1 MSGKNKK
8 KYTFDSLVQ
17 ELDSIQQSKKK
28 DIKAISDIFGRIQ
41 DIKGLK
47 KEEINT
53 LFYKAIN
60 LLDKDSWKFVLEI
73 YSRFY
78 NRMKVKSQKEMILL
92 IEDETKKR
100 LNAFLAP
107 NEINSIV
114 SSIVDEGRS
123 LLFEERLNKFDEFRK
138 EKDYSKQELI
148 SYLYVV
154 LLIVARKLY
163 LSNDAII
170 AKIERKLFIGFAISD
185 KNDPL
190 FVKNIKKS
198 LIDGSFCEKF
208 KEITYLY
215 DGVDEEL
222 VQLKEEISSK
232 NGIISSKLAEIKELN
247 ENISR
252 LSNEMSVKTQDI
264 KDKENKITELESLVS
279 KTDDRNA
286 YNENLYK
293 QQFLTLKRNLVDKL
307 KKDLQLEIDG
317 LEDIAETLTDAQKEK
332 IQRRIDRIYKILQ
345 KVGE

>member
-123 LLFEERLNKFDEFRK
+123 LFE
-138 EKDYSKQELI
+138 KQ
-148 SYLYVV
+148 
-154 LLIVARKLY
+154 R
-163 LSNDAII
+163 
-170 AKIERKLFIGFAISD
+170 
-185 KNDPL
+185 
-190 FVKNIKKS
+190 
-198 LIDGSFCEKF
+198 
-208 KEITYLY
+208 
-215 DGVDEEL
+215 
-222 VQLKEEISSK
+222 
-232 NGIISSKLAEIKELN
+232 
-247 ENISR
+247 
-252 LSNEMSVKTQDI
+252 M
-264 KDKENKITELESLVS
+264 
-279 KTDDRNA
+279 
-286 YNENLYK
+286 
-293 QQFLTLKRNLVDKL
+293 
-307 KKDLQLEIDG
+307 
-317 LEDIAETLTDAQKEK
+317 
-332 IQRRIDRIYKILQ
+332 
-345 KVGE
+345 